1 MKTLLKRSS
10 AIFISLILI
19 ISVACIPANAD
30 SYVANWGKR
39 GTVCTSLSSYATAYY
54 TGSYSIATLSSYA
67 GGTSQSNAPSSA
79 LYNALKSMMVS
90 KHNHITSYDETRS
103 QYKYTDCQN
112 GNTSTISSFYSGTAL
127 SSTWDSGK
135 TWNREH
141 CWPRSKCFNQ
151 SKSQDSADI
160 MTLRPTSTNEN
171 SSRGNTAYG
180 KSSGYYSPNSESG
193 GRYDHRGDVARLC
206 LYSYTRWGNTGRM
219 WGSNGVMES
228 LTVLIEWMTVDPV
241 DTWEMGRNDAV
252 QSITGVRNVY
262 VDFPEL
268 AFKLFGYAV
277 PANYTSPS
285 GKGSS
290 VGGGGTVVTPPT
302 TSTPT
307 VSTPATSSKPV
318 NVLDQVMG
326 NNSNTNTN
334 NNNQN
339 QNVNIN
345 VNQNV
350 TIDQSGNKVDTSKD
364 YEVDIDECRH
374 EVTVHKNE
382 IPATCE
388 SAGMTAELLCDQCGL
403 YISPGKEIP
412 RLTHKPSADGV
423 TCEYCGKDFTKVEID
438 FDNDFV
444 LDTLTLWLIVGG
456 AAMLIVIAGVVV
468 TIVVVKKKKAKKA
481 EEDFN
486 LNK

>member
-30 SYVANWGKR
+30 SYVANWGQR
-39 GTVCTSLSSYATAYY
+39 EVDCTSLSSYALAYY
-54 TGSYSIATLSSYA
+54 TGSYSIETLSSNA

-79 LYNALKSMMVS
+79 LYNALKNMMTK
-90 KHNHITSYDETRS
+90 KHTYINKYSANNTLLR
-103 QYKYTDCQN
+103 YTDCVN
-112 GNTSTISSFYSGTAL
+112 GDTSKISSFYSGTL
-127 SSTWDSGK
+127 FNSTWDSAK
-135 TWNREH
+135 TWNKEH
-141 CWPRSKCFNQ
+141 TWPNSKGLNG
-151 SKSQDSADI
+151 SDEDDVMMI
-160 MTLRPTSTNEN
+160 RPTVVSEN

-180 KSSGYYSPNSESG
+180 KSSGYYNPNSESG
-193 GRYDHRGDVARLC
+193 GRLDLRGDVARIC
-206 LYSYTRWGNTGRM
+206 LYQYTRWGNTQYM
-219 WGSNGVMES
+219 WGKSGVMES
-228 LTVLIEWMTVDPV
+228 LDVLIEWMTVDPV
-241 DTWEMGRNDAV
+241 DTWEMGKNDAV

-285 GKGSS
+285 GKGNS
-290 VGGGGTVVTPPT
+290 GGSGGTVVTPPT

-339 QNVNIN
+339 QNVNVN

-350 TIDQSGNKVDTSKD
+350 TIDQAGNKVDTSKD
-364 YEVDIDECRH
+364 YDVDIDECRH

-456 AAMLIVIAGVVV
+456 AVALIVIAGVVV